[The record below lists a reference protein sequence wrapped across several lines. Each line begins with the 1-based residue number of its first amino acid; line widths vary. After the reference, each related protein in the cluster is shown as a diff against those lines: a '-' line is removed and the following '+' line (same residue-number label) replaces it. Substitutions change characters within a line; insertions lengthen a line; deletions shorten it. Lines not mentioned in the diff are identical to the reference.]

1 MLGTLAI
8 SRLECPGARCHTER
22 WLRIGRPGSSGGP
35 DGWCSGD
42 AMKAADV
49 DALVRDVII
58 HMRAPFALLSVAG
71 SPAGW
76 NIQVR
81 AGTGGIVR
89 FTVAERR
96 PLAMR
101 VAIQEN
107 LELEY

>member
-1 MLGTLAI
+1 MN
-8 SRLECPGARCHTER
+8 
-22 WLRIGRPGSSGGP
+22 
-35 DGWCSGD
+35 
-42 AMKAADV
+42 AADV

-58 HMRAPFALLSVAG
+58 HMRAPFALLSVTG

-81 AGTGGIVR
+81 AGTGGMVR
-89 FTVAERR
+89 FTVADGR

-107 LELEY
+107 LELE